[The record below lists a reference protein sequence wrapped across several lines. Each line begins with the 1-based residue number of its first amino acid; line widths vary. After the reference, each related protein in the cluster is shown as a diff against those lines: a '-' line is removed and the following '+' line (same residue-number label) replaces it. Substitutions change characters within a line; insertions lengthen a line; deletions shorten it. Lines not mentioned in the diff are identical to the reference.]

1 MPTKSATTIAKQLNK
16 AQLAIA
22 NSLADTEIST
32 AVAAY
37 GYDTAKLNAGMALYT
52 TALTAVNAQAAAKGD
67 QKAATA
73 EVKAKQKI
81 ARDAYQAAAKVA
93 RAALDE
99 EGLTTL
105 DLTGSEPRDTAGFI
119 QAGYTLFDNAKESGL
134 LADFGYDTARITAE
148 RAKIADFDAA
158 NQAQEA
164 AKGAAQQ
171 ATQEQDAALAA
182 MNDWTAQYLKIAKVA
197 LRGKKQLLEKIG
209 VTARTTKTAAQRA
222 AARRRAEEGN
232 PPE

>member
-1 MPTKSATTIAKQLNK
+1 MPNRPKDTIAKQLNK

-22 NSLADTEIST
+22 NSLADAEIST
-32 AVAAY
+32 AVAQY
-37 GYDTAKLNAGMALYT
+37 GYDETKLNAGMALYT

-73 EVKAKQKI
+73 ELKTKQK
-81 ARDAYQAAAKVA
+81 AAHDAFQAAAKIA
-93 RAALDE
+93 RAALD
-99 EGLTTL
+99 GDDLTTL
-105 DLTGSEPRDTAGFI
+105 GLDGSTPRDTAGFI

-134 LADFGYDTARITAE
+134 LADFGYDTDRVNAE
-148 RAKIADFDAA
+148 RAKIAAFDAA
-158 NQAQEA
+158 NQAQEI

-171 ATQEQDAALAA
+171 ATQDQNAALDA
-182 MNDWTAQYLKIAKVA
+182 MNEWTAQYLKIAKVA

-222 AARRRAEEGN
+222 ARKKAEESN
-232 PPE
+232 P